1 MTSAPVEGRGCT
13 VHQLFNGHR
22 YQLDYYQREYTWGSE
37 NVRRLMEDLHRRFRA
52 EWDVLHD
59 RRDASRYKPYFLGPY
74 VYFQDGD
81 ITYLVDGQ
89 QRVTTLHL
97 LLILIRNLLADQDAL
112 GEARQL
118 ETLICNVMYGER
130 RYTIDIAERAPL
142 LGALMNGDTY
152 EVKPGDPPSVRN
164 LWERYGDLEEQFPP
178 ELAGEALP
186 YFHDWLL
193 HRVCL
198 VGIEAHD
205 QGHGWEIFETMN
217 DRGLQLSPVDLLKSF
232 LLAKSEQAQHRRLN
246 ETWRKAMTG
255 LSALGGMGAATDFV
269 KALLVGRYADPGD
282 ASDLTRIETSFHE
295 WIRGNLLRMDLV
307 RPADFAAFV
316 TDEFAP
322 FAEAYCTLLHA
333 AQSPDSNTDLHSLF
347 FNNVNGISNQFQ
359 LIFAAVRRGDSPGQI
374 RAKARRVA
382 DYLDLLYVR
391 RIISGHSAHPSELDI
406 VIRDLIPKLRDAG
419 DLAAVTGLLGA
430 ELSADPGDLADVR
443 TFGLGSDNRRQ
454 VHYLLAR
461 LTAFTETECGRPDRA
476 GEYLDEQRS
485 HQIEH
490 IWANHFDRYRD
501 LVKSPAAFD
510 RSRNRFGALLLL
522 HRSDNASYRD
532 EPYSAKIEYYRGQN
546 LLAASLHPGTH
557 KRNPAFSRFLKKY
570 DLAGFM
576 RPYPNDFDDKAIL
589 TRQDLYRRLC
599 EIIWDPARLGFTTPA
614 TRQIPAPAHRA
625 RTRYGIDIPRLMS
638 AGLLKA
644 GDTLVAVHR
653 GTEHQ
658 AIVLDDG
665 RIKLAGGEPFT
676 SLSSAAA
683 YARRTQ
689 SANGWEFWKLQTQR
703 EQRPLK
709 ELRDELVR
717 GER

>member
-1 MTSAPVEGRGCT
+1 MSAPVEGKGCT
-13 VHQLFNGHR
+13 VQDMFNGHR

-37 NVRRLMEDLHRRFRA
+37 NVRRLVEDLRRRFIT
-52 EWDVLHD
+52 EWNALHD
-59 RRDASRYKPYFLGPY
+59 RRDTSRYKPYFLGPY

-97 LLILIRNLLADQDAL
+97 LLILIRNLLVDQDA
-112 GEARQL
+112 GDEARQL
-118 ETLICNVMYGER
+118 ETLIRSVMYGER
-130 RYTIDIAERAPL
+130 RYTIDITERAPML
-142 LGALMNGDTY
+142 DALMDGGAY
-152 EVKPGDPPSVRN
+152 EVSATDTPSVRN
-164 LWERYGDLEEQFPP
+164 LGQRYRDLEEQFPP

-217 DRGLQLSPVDLLKSF
+217 DRGLQLSPAELLKSF
-232 LLAKSEQAQHRRLN
+232 LLAQSDQAKHRRLD

-255 LSALGGMGAATDFV
+255 LSALGGMGVATDFV
-269 KALLVGRYADPGD
+269 KALLVGRYANPSSADE
-282 ASDLTRIETSFHE
+282 LTRIETSFHE
-295 WIRGNLLRMDLV
+295 WIRGNLPRMKLA

-322 FAEAYCTLLHA
+322 FAEAYCTLFRA
-333 AQSPDSNTDLHSLF
+333 AQSPDSNTDLHALF
-347 FNNVNGISNQFQ
+347 FNNVNGINGQFR
-359 LIFAAVRRGDSPGQI
+359 LIFSAIRRGDSPAQI
-374 RAKARRVA
+374 RAKARRIA
-382 DYLDLLYVR
+382 DYLDLIYVR
-391 RIISGHSAHPSELDI
+391 RIISGHSAHPSELDP
-406 VIRDLIPKLRDAG
+406 VIADLIPRLRVAE
-419 DLAAVTGLLGA
+419 DLDKVTSLLSA
-430 ELSADPGDLADVR
+430 ELSADPGDFADVA
-443 TFGLGSDNRRQ
+443 TFGLGPDNRRQ

-461 LTAFTETECGRPDRA
+461 ITAFTDTECGRPDRI
-476 GEYLDEQRS
+476 GEYLDELRS

-490 IWANHFDRYRD
+490 IWASHFDRYQD
-501 LVKSPAAFD
+501 LVKTPAAFN

-532 EPYSAKIEYYRGQN
+532 EPYSAKVDYYRGQN
-546 LLAASLHPGTH
+546 VLAAALHPTTH
-557 KRNPAFSRFLKKY
+557 KRNPAFGRFLKRY
-570 DLAGFM
+570 DLASLM
-576 RPYPNDFDDKAIL
+576 RPYPVDFDDKAIL

-599 EIIWDPARLGFTTPA
+599 EIVWDAARLGFTPLAMRRTPG
-614 TRQIPAPAHRA
+614 PAHR
-625 RTRYGIDIPRLMS
+625 TRANYGIGVSELMA

-644 GDTLVAVHR
+644 GDTLIAVHR
-653 GTEHQ
+653 GNEHR

-676 SLSSAAA
+676 SLSSAAT
-683 YARRTQ
+683 YAKQTK
-689 SANGWEFWKLQTQR
+689 SANGWEFWQLQTRR
-703 EQRPLK
+703 ERRSLK
-709 ELRDELVR
+709 EIRDELVR